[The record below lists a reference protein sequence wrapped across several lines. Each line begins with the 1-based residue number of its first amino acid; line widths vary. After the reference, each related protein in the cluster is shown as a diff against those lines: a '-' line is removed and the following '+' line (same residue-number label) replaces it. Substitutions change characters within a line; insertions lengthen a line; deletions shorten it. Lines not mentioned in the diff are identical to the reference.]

1 MRSLDPE
8 RRAKVAG
15 AIELVAAWGPTLGR
29 PHVDTLHG
37 SRVAKLKELRID
49 RGARVL
55 FAFDSHRRAVM
66 LVGGDKTGAWQRW
79 YPPMIRTAEIALAA
93 HERRQGREP
102 PWRTRHPPGR
112 SR

>member
-1 MRSLDPE
+1 
-8 RRAKVAG
+8 
-15 AIELVAAWGPTLGR
+15 
-29 PHVDTLHG
+29 
-37 SRVAKLKELRID
+37 
-49 RGARVL
+49 
-55 FAFDSHRRAVM
+55 VM

-93 HERRQGREP
+93 HERRQGRTP